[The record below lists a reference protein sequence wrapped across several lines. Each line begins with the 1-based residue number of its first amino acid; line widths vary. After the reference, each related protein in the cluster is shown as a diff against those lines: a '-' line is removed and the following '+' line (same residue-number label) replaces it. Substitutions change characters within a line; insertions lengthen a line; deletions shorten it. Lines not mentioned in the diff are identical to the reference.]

1 MENNLNTRGLK
12 VLGDVIDNAMS
23 IHTSIVLK
31 DRHNKYKIDP
41 NRLLEEPKIA
51 WCELNSLTLKE
62 SILGTLGDFG
72 LVIGKPKSRKSFFI
86 NLAVTSALSQSL
98 VQNRLRSYLPDDQN
112 EVAYF
117 DTEQSQYH
125 VQKAVNRICKQLG
138 NPNPKNLHTY
148 FLRSLSP
155 LDRLKIIEDII
166 YSNDKLGF
174 VVIDGIKDLVN
185 SINDEREATM
195 ISSKLLKWTEE
206 RNIFILTVL
215 HQNKGNDNARGHLG
229 TELIN
234 KAQIVLSVT
243 KLEEDSNISIVEPQQ
258 CRDKEPDPIAF
269 SVNEEEIP
277 EIIDDFVFIGR
288 GKVNNGLKEED
299 KLKLLLQSYNSTDS
313 LTYKL
318 LETRFKEVHL
328 ELFNKPIGDNASRDL
343 IKEFKDLGWISQEKI
358 REPYKLSYGTKSLV
372 N

>member
-1 MENNLNTRGLK
+1 
-12 VLGDVIDNAMS
+12 
-23 IHTSIVLK
+23 
-31 DRHNKYKIDP
+31 
-41 NRLLEEPKIA
+41 
-51 WCELNSLTLKE
+51 
-62 SILGTLGDFG
+62 
-72 LVIGKPKSRKSFFI
+72 
-86 NLAVTSALSQSL
+86 LAVTSALSQVL
-98 VQNRLRSYLPDDQN
+98 VQNRLRSYLPNDQN

-125 VQKAVNRICKQLG
+125 VQKAVKRICDQLDV
-138 NPNPKNLHTY
+138 PNPKNLHTY

-155 LDRLKIIEDII
+155 MDRLKIIEDII

-243 KLEEDSNISIVEPQQ
+243 KLEDDSNISIVEPQQ

-269 SVNEEEIP
+269 GVNEEGIP
-277 EIIDDFVFIGR
+277 EIIHDFDFKNRI
-288 GKVNNGLKEED
+288 KADKGLKEED
-299 KLKLLLQSYNSTDS
+299 KLRILNKSFESSDS
-313 LTYKL
+313 FTYKS
-318 LETRFKEVHL
+318 LELRFKDVYL
-328 ELFNKPIGDNASRDL
+328 ELFNKPFGDNASRDL
-343 IKEFKDLGWISQEKI
+343 ISEVKEKKWVIQEKP
-358 REPYKLSYGTKSLV
+358 RGSYKLAISNLL
-372 N
+372 

>member
-243 KLEEDSNISIVEPQQ
+243 KLEDDSNISIVEPQQ

-277 EIIDDFVFIGR
+277 EMQI
-288 GKVNNGLKEED
+288 N
-299 KLKLLLQSYNSTDS
+299 
-313 LTYKL
+313 
-318 LETRFKEVHL
+318 
-328 ELFNKPIGDNASRDL
+328 
-343 IKEFKDLGWISQEKI
+343 
-358 REPYKLSYGTKSLV
+358 
-372 N
+372 

>member
-23 IHTSIVLK
+23 KDTSIVLK
-31 DRHNKYKIDP
+31 EKHNKYKIDP
-41 NRLLEEPKIA
+41 NRLLVEPKIA

-72 LVIGKPKSRKSFFI
+72 LVIGKPKAKKSFFI
-86 NLAVTSALSQSL
+86 NLVITTTLSKGL

-117 DTEQSQYH
+117 DTEQSQQH
-125 VQKAVNRICKQLG
+125 VQKAVKRICDQLG
-138 NPNPKNLHTY
+138 DPNPKNLHAY
-148 FLRSLSP
+148 FLRTLSP
-155 LDRLKIIEDII
+155 QKRLEYIEEII

-258 CRDKEPDPIAF
+258 CRDKEPEPIAF
-269 SVNEEEIP
+269 SVNDDGIP
-277 EIIDDFVFIGR
+277 EIINDFDFVRGR
-288 GKVNNGLKEED
+288 KANKGLNEEE
-299 KLKLLLQSYNSTDS
+299 KLRILRESYTLIDS
-313 LTYKL
+313 HLYGS
-318 LETRFKEVHL
+318 LESRFKEVHL
-328 ELFNKPIGDNASRDL
+328 ELFNKPLGDNVSRDL
-343 IKEFKDLGWISQEKI
+343 IKEFKTLGWISQEKP
-358 REPYKLSYGTKSLV
+358 RDPYRLTAPKNLLV